1 MSGAIDRRGL
11 RTWIEV
17 SRGALARNLQV
28 FRRLLPPGCR
38 IMAICKSNAYGHGL
52 YDLAP
57 VLEELGVDWFGVD
70 SIVEAVT
77 LREKGIRSP
86 LLVLGYT
93 LPSRFGEAASHRVSL
108 TISSL
113 ESLRDLRSFR
123 SRSGIR
129 IHLKIDTGMH
139 RQGFLPSQWP
149 MALELLPK
157 KSRRLEVEGIYTH
170 FAAAKDPR
178 ERAYTNRQIKE
189 FETAV
194 SLFRASG
201 YNPIRHAG
209 ATAGAFNY
217 PEAHYELVRIGVGL
231 MGLWPSHE
239 TKNAREGE
247 VRLEPALAWRTLVS
261 EVKNLSRGMGIGY
274 DLTESLKRDSIVGVC
289 PIGYWHG
296 FPRSLSRVAEVLI
309 RGQRAKVLGTVSM
322 DMIVVDLT
330 DLTGA
335 RVGDVVTVIGRD
347 GKEEITVYE
356 IARRAGVSHYELLTR
371 LNPLIQKFYPD

>member
-1 MSGAIDRRGL
+1 
-11 RTWIEV
+11 
-17 SRGALARNLQV
+17 
-28 FRRLLPPGCR
+28 
-38 IMAICKSNAYGHGL
+38 L

-93 LPSRFGEAASHRVSL
+93 LPSRFEEAARHQISL

-113 ESLRDLRSFR
+113 ESLRALRSFR
-123 SRSGIR
+123 SRQAIR

-149 MALELLPK
+149 SALELLPK
-157 KSRRLEVEGIYTH
+157 KPRRLEVEGIYTH

-194 SLFRASG
+194 SFFRASG
-201 YNPIRHAG
+201 YEPIRHAG
-209 ATAGAFNY
+209 ATAGALNY
-217 PEAHYELVRIGVGL
+217 HEAHYELVRIGVGL
-231 MGLWPSHE
+231 MGLWPSRQ
-239 TKNAREGE
+239 TRKAWEGD
-247 VRLEPALAWRTLVS
+247 VHLEPALAWRTLVS
-261 EVKNLSRGMGIGY
+261 EIKKLSKGMGIGY
-274 DLTESLKRDSIVGVC
+274 DLTERLKRDSIVGVC
-289 PIGYWHG
+289 PVGYWHG
-296 FPRSLSRVAEVLI
+296 FPRSLSRLAEVLI

-330 DLTGA
+330 DIRGA

>member
-1 MSGAIDRRGL
+1 MSGAIDRSGL

-28 FRRLLPPGCR
+28 FRRRLAPGCR

-70 SIVEAVT
+70 SIVEAAT

-93 LPSRFGEAASHRVSL
+93 LPSRFEEAARRQISL

-113 ESLRDLRSFR
+113 ESLRALRSFR
-123 SRSGIR
+123 SRQAIR

-149 MALELLPK
+149 SALELLPK

-178 ERAYTNRQIKE
+178 ERAYTDRQIGE

-194 SLFRASG
+194 SFFRASG
-201 YNPIRHAG
+201 YEPIRHAG

-217 PEAHYELVRIGVGL
+217 PEAHYNLVRIGVGL
-231 MGLWPSHE
+231 MGLWPSYE
-239 TKNAREGE
+239 TKNAHEFE
-247 VRLEPALAWRTLVS
+247 AHLEPALAWRTLVS
-261 EVKNLSRGMGIGY
+261 EIKKLSKGMGIGY
-274 DLTESLKRDSIVGVC
+274 DLTERLKRDSIVGVC
-289 PIGYWHG
+289 PVGYWHG
-296 FPRSLSRVAEVLI
+296 FPRSLSRLAEVLI

-322 DMIVVDLT
+322 DMIVIDLT
-330 DLTGA
+330 EIKGA
-335 RVGDVVTVIGRD
+335 RVGDVVTVLGRD
-347 GKEEITVYE
+347 GKEEIAVYE

>member
-1 MSGAIDRRGL
+1 MSLRVDRRGL

-28 FRRLLPPGCR
+28 FRCRLPPGCR

-57 VLEELGVDWFGVD
+57 VLEELGVDWIGVD
-70 SIVEAVT
+70 SIVEAVA

-93 LPSRFGEAASHRVSL
+93 LSSRFDEAARHRVSL

-113 ESLRDLRSFR
+113 ESLRALRSFR
-123 SRSGIR
+123 GRRGLR

-139 RQGFLPSQWP
+139 RQGFLPLQWP
-149 MALELLPK
+149 LVLKLLPK
-157 KSRRLEVEGIYTH
+157 KSRPFEVEGIYTH
-170 FAAAKDPR
+170 FASAKNPG
-178 ERAYTNRQIKE
+178 ERAYTDRQIKE
-189 FETAV
+189 FESAV
-194 SLFRASG
+194 TFFQAAG
-201 YNPIRHAG
+201 YRPILHAN
-209 ATAGAFNY
+209 ATAGALNY
-217 PEAHYELVRIGVGL
+217 PEAHFGLVRIGVGL
-231 MGLWPSHE
+231 MGLWPSHQ
-239 TKNAREGE
+239 TKKAWEEE
-247 VRLEPALAWRTLVS
+247 VHLEPALSWRTLVS
-261 EVKNLSRGMGIGY
+261 EVKTLTRGMGIGY
-274 DLTESLKRDSIVGVC
+274 DLTERLKRDSIVGVC

-309 RGQRAKVLGTVSM
+309 RGRRAKVLGTVSM
-322 DMIVVDLT
+322 DMIVVNLT
-330 DLTGA
+330 DIPGA

-356 IARRAGVSHYELLTR
+356 IARRAGASHYELLTR